1 MAGQAVLRYRAQG
14 PVLQKYMDSSA
25 FVQIIRGPLGS
36 GKTTC
41 SAAKL
46 FRLICSQRA
55 TKEGVRKS
63 RWAVIRNTYP
73 DLKNTTIR
81 DWRAIV
87 PEGCGRFTMGVPP
100 EHKLDF
106 NLPDGTRVVAD
117 VIFLALD
124 RPDDVRKL
132 RGLQLT
138 GAYINE
144 GKEVPK
150 AILDMI
156 TGRVDRYPMPGWDP
170 STVQI
175 LIDTNAWDDD
185 HWMEEL
191 DRLRLKGELP
201 GYEFFVQPP
210 AVIEVDGKWQVNP
223 EAENLRVLKPDYYQ
237 RQIAGKRRDWIL
249 VNLANRIGLSFD
261 GKPVHPDY
269 QESIHCA
276 KDLLRPRPGIVY
288 VGMDF
293 GLTPAA
299 VFWQRQS
306 TGQWWGL
313 DEVVCVDTGAVRFAD
328 AIKAKVAEMKA
339 HQSGLTFVFR
349 GDPSGD
355 DRRDTTEDTYF
366 SVLRAN
372 GIPALPCSTNDAQIR
387 RDALDRPLQRSIGG
401 EPGVLISPACK
412 MLRRG
417 LAGAWFYKRVEVPG
431 EERFKDEPD
440 KGPFSHVCEAGE
452 YGLMDGGEH
461 ALINSAQARNMP
473 RGPVRVAGGWDP
485 RY

>member
-1 MAGQAVLRYRAQG
+1 VSGSAILRYRAQG
-14 PVLQKYMDSSA
+14 PVLQRYLDSSM

-46 FRLICSQRA
+46 FKLICSIRA

-87 PEGCGRFTMGVPP
+87 PENAGRFTMGVPP

-106 NLPDGTRVVAD
+106 NLADGTRVLSD
-117 VIFLALD
+117 VMFLALD
-124 RPDDVRKL
+124 RPEDVRKL

-170 STVQI
+170 GCVQI

-191 DRLRLKGELP
+191 DKLRLKGELP

-210 AVIEVDGKWQVNP
+210 AVIEVNGKWEVNP
-223 EAENLRVLKPDYYQ
+223 EAENIRVLKPDYYQ

-276 KDLLRPRPGIVY
+276 KDLLRPKPGIIY

-299 VFWQRQS
+299 VFWQRQPS
-306 TGQWWGL
+306 RQWWGL
-313 DEVVCVDTGAVRFAD
+313 DEIVCTDTGAVRFAD
-328 AIKAKVAEMKA
+328 ALKAKCLEMKNLQA
-339 HQSGLTFVFR
+339 GLTFVFR

-387 RDALDRPLQRSIGG
+387 RDALDRPLQRMVAG

-412 MLRRG
+412 HLRRG
-417 LAGAWFYKRVEVPG
+417 LAGAWYYKRIEVPG

-440 KGPFSHVCEAGE
+440 KGPYSHICEAGE
-452 YGLMDGGEH
+452 YGLMDAGEH
-461 ALINSAQARNMP
+461 AMVDSAQARFMP
-473 RGPVRVAGGWDP
+473 KGAVRISHNWDP
-485 RY
+485 RG